1 MKKLLLA
8 LALCSMAI
16 PSVGFAESQKNGYFA
31 ESIITQGVTLDKGF
45 DTKKGLAYFVKY
57 CDKSFVRGWG
67 NGGSCWAEDYDGIW
81 FCTVSYAGAS
91 ICKRSY

>member
-1 MKKLLLA
+1 MKKLLLV

-16 PSVGFAESQKNGYFA
+16 PSFGEKMLMYSDAER
-31 ESIITQGVTLDKGF
+31 IITQGVTLDKGF

-57 CDKSFVRGWG
+57 CDKCFVRGWG